1 MDLNLHNI
9 DQITIGGISRP
20 SVLHQVRDLTLPGPG
35 LILGCNTFRENN
47 GRNCYC
53 EVNNQNLPGFNL
65 IQNTMNTAIVR
76 DPNYQ
81 HMHCSDKVLNLF
93 RVGLVLNTEG
103 AQGDFNSLFFNL
115 YFFIV

>member
-1 MDLNLHNI
+1 MDFNVESLR
-9 DQITIGGISRP
+9 G
-20 SVLHQVRDLTLPGPG
+20 
-35 LILGCNTFRENN
+35 
-47 GRNCYC
+47 
-53 EVNNQNLPGFNL
+53 EVNNQNLLGFNL
-65 IQNTMNTAIVR
+65 IQNNMNTAIVR

-115 YFFIV
+115 YLFVCLDLIFEKIRLYLLFKQGLDSS

>member
-1 MDLNLHNI
+1 MA
-9 DQITIGGISRP
+9 GI
-20 SVLHQVRDLTLPGPG
+20 VIVR
-35 LILGCNTFRENN
+35 LIIKTC
-47 GRNCYC
+47 
-53 EVNNQNLPGFNL
+53 FNL

-115 YFFIV
+115 YFFIVKLLQIYRIAFINV